1 MKFTECSCAPSSSS
15 SPYMGNNHSPVCPP
29 TCPNTCIKPETV
41 NCELLTID
49 VARLPTHPT
58 HPTVI
63 LKAKRRMVCTP
74 TTMSQAPSKYGRI
87 SRSWMKACATQ
98 GKSQHWFDISSPVG
112 TPVYKNWPHV
122 LELIHVLQTLK
133 LSNYSIY
140 SCVLHLNVLEC
151 VCVCVC
157 RWHCVR
163 REISTW
169 HIWPVQ
175 RERMESTG
183 VCNNKR

>member
-1 MKFTECSCAPSSSS
+1 
-15 SPYMGNNHSPVCPP
+15 MGNNHSPVCPP

-151 VCVCVC
+151 VCVC